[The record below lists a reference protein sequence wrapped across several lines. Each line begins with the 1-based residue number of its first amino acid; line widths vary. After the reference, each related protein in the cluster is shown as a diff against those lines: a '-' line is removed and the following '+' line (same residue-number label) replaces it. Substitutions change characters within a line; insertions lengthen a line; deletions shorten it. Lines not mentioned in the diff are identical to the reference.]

1 MRRQLLPALRMI
13 VVMTVVLGLAYPLVV
28 TLAAQGLFNHSA
40 NGSLVKVDGQVVGSK
55 LLGQTF
61 TGDQYFQGRPSGIPD
76 NLTAIGALG
85 SNGQPGDPK
94 DLSLSN
100 SGGSNY
106 GPNNST
112 FLNLVSQRVAAYRK
126 ANGLSSSTKVPV
138 DAVTSS
144 ASGVDPEIS
153 VANAR
158 LQAPRVARARSLP
171 LATVNKLIGSYT
183 DSRPGGFLGDP
194 GVNVLELNLALDRQA
209 TS

>member
-1 MRRQLLPALRMI
+1 MRRQLLPALRM
-13 VVMTVVLGLAYPLVV
+13 VLVLTVVLGLAYPLVV
-28 TLAAQGLFNHSA
+28 TLVAQGVFHSSA
-40 NGSLVKVDGQVVGSK
+40 NGSLIEVDHQVVGSK

-61 TGDQYFQGRPSGIPD
+61 TGSQYFQGRPSAAGV
-76 NLTAIGALG
+76 NASGSLQ
-85 SNGQPGDPK
+85 SNGQPGDAK

-112 FLNLVSQRVAAYRK
+112 FLSLVSQRVAAYRRL
-126 ANGLSSSTKVPV
+126 NGLASTAKVPV

-158 LQAPRVARARSLP
+158 LQAPRVARARQLSLSRVDQ
-171 LATVNKLIGSYT
+171 LVRTYT
-183 DSRPGGFLGDP
+183 DSRPAGVLGDP
-194 GVNVLELNLALDRQA
+194 GVNVLELNLALDRLA
-209 TS
+209 R

>member
-1 MRRQLLPALRMI
+1 MRRQLLPALRM
-13 VVMTVVLGLAYPLVV
+13 VLVLTVVLGLAYPLVV
-28 TLAAQGLFNHSA
+28 TLAAQGLFNGSA
-40 NGSLVKVDGQVVGSK
+40 NGSLVKVNGQVVGSK

-61 TGDQYFQGRPSGIPD
+61 TGNQYFQGRPSGIPD
-76 NLTAIGALG
+76 NLTAIGALA

-126 ANGLSSSTKVPV
+126 LNGLSPSTKVPV

-158 LQAPRVARARSLP
+158 LQVPRVARARRLSP
-171 LATVNKLIGSYT
+171 ATVDQLVDTHT
-183 DSRPGGFLGDP
+183 DSRPAGVLGDP
-194 GVNVLELNLALDRQA
+194 GVNVLELNLALDRA
-209 TS
+209 TRS

>member
-1 MRRQLLPALRMI
+1 MRRQLLPALRMVLI
-13 VVMTVVLGLAYPLVV
+13 MTVVLGLAYPLVV
-28 TLAAQGLFNHSA
+28 TLAAQGVFHDQA

-61 TGDQYFQGRPSGIPD
+61 TSGQYFQGRPVGIPD
-76 NLTAIGALG
+76 NLTATGALG

-94 DLSLSN
+94 DLALSV

-106 GPNNST
+106 GPNNPD
-112 FLNLVSQRVAAYRK
+112 FLSLVSQRVAAYRK
-126 ANGLSSSTKVPV
+126 ANGLSATTQVPV

-158 LQAPRVARARSLP
+158 LQAPRVARARDLP
-171 LATVNKLIGSYT
+171 LATVEHLVGAYT
-183 DSRPGGFLGDP
+183 DSRSDGFLGDP
-194 GVNVLELNLALDRQA
+194 GVNVLELNLALDRA
-209 TS
+209 AHP